1 MTRTYKQGS
10 KKAPLDSPTGIS
22 RFFAGKVTFK
32 AYTFPMGEDP
42 GMSSS
47 IEIIHQDKQEV
58 ALSRQNVRAACPA
71 KNKLEIKFFFLAL
84 TKSPS

>member
-1 MTRTYKQGS
+1 
-10 KKAPLDSPTGIS
+10 
-22 RFFAGKVTFK
+22 
-32 AYTFPMGEDP
+32 MGEDP

-47 IEIIHQDKQEV
+47 KEIIHEDKQEV
-58 ALSRQNVRAACPA
+58 ALSRQDVRAPCPA